1 MQLQQLGVTETAT
14 TDVTAWTQDY
24 GKEGGGAYSIIGDLA
39 TWGGTCLGN
48 SLLPPA
54 MVEARLNTHHI
65 EGVGDYGLGII
76 GFNSPWYGHSGQV
89 LGWES
94 DVYCNTNTGAVFAL
108 MVNSTDGL
116 YLSETLRDPIFPD
129 IK

>member
-1 MQLQQLGVTETAT
+1 MTEAAT
-14 TDVTAWTQDY
+14 TDVTAWTHDY
-24 GKEGGGAYSIIGDLA
+24 RKEGGGAYSIIGDLA

-54 MVEARLNTHHI
+54 MVDARLQTHHI
-65 EGVGDYGLGII
+65 EGVGDYGLGTI

-94 DVYCNTNTGAVFAL
+94 DVYCNATTGAVFAL
-108 MVNSTDGL
+108 MVNSTDGIFL
-116 YLSETLRDPIFPD
+116 CGVLRDPIFPR